1 MKAYAC
7 ARIFFCALPAL
18 AAGVLV
24 GVWMHPLAGVFA
36 CAVMFGHGWQV
47 TTPRRER
54 GERE

>member
-47 TTPRRER
+47 TTPRPER